1 MRTARLT
8 MNTLRAA
15 VMTLALGFASLL
27 HGQGYYEL
35 VWDSVVTPAW
45 PQMVFGST
53 GTTSGGQYLLTRA
66 PATGEMDIH
75 HFNSE
80 GQPVWSKRTAGGG
93 PMTAVHTM
101 ASDGG
106 EGLYTARIGSSTEGG
121 VDRIYIDH
129 LDGTG
134 NWTWGRRLDLSDS
147 PAGELILTDV
157 IVLADAN
164 GEVDVFI
171 QLYETGEMHWYAWR
185 LDANGNTVRL
195 RSFGT
200 GTLFDLPY
208 FNSAD
213 AGDPWRAA
221 RATDGGYVIG
231 GDVATS
237 NTGRMFLVR
246 ADADGDILW
255 VNRYVIEG
263 ASSQIFR
270 GLVMHADGTCEASG
284 LFNTVNGPRIIR
296 ILIDVDG
303 SIIQADAY
311 DTPNADLS
319 YGAHS
324 TNDGGSLLFSAVPK
338 VLEIENDG
346 SVVASTRGVN
356 TQVPPSNVG
365 QVWVNTALVNDR
377 LLAGGYVLSTPISF
391 GAITHRPFIGAYATG
406 AALEGCQHEAAT
418 VGRESIPL
426 TATTVVTHTPASAD
440 LMAYA
445 SSEPVLATATEL
457 PTPVMLDF
465 CNLVGTDE
473 LAGPTGMTL
482 LGNPIQV
489 GEALRIRDLT
499 PGLITVRNSTGA
511 LISTGS
517 VSAPPLVYEHRLPTL
532 ARGLYHLTWQAHKG
546 PAQRSTTFI
555 VE

>member
-93 PMTAVHTM
+93 PMTAVHSM

-106 EGLYTARIGSSTEGG
+106 DGLYTARIGSSAEGG

-134 NWTWGRRLDLSDS
+134 NWTWGRHLDLSGS
-147 PAGELILTDV
+147 PAAWLRVTDV
-157 IVLADAN
+157 LVLADAN

-171 QLYETGEMHWYAWR
+171 QLYETGEMRWYAWR

-195 RSFGT
+195 RSFGA

-208 FNSAD
+208 FFS
-213 AGDPWRAA
+213 GGSTDPWRAA

-231 GDVATS
+231 GDAALS
-237 NTGRMFLVR
+237 NTGKLFLVR
-246 ADADGDILW
+246 ADANGDILW
-255 VNRYVIEG
+255 VNRYVIQG
-263 ASSQIFR
+263 ASSEIFR

-284 LFNTVNGPRIIR
+284 LFNTTNGPRMIR

-311 DTPNADLS
+311 ETPEAFLS
-319 YGAHS
+319 FGALS

-338 VLEIENDG
+338 VVEIENDG

-365 QVWVNTALVNDR
+365 QVWVNTALINDR
-377 LLAGGYVLSTPISF
+377 LLAGGYLLSTPISF
-391 GAITHRPFIGAYATG
+391 GATTHRPFIGAYATG
-406 AALEGCQHEAAT
+406 AALAGCQHEAAT
-418 VGRESIPL
+418 VGRESIPPS
-426 TATTVVTHTPASAD
+426 ATTVITYPPESAD

-445 SSEPVLATATEL
+445 SSEPVSATATEL